1 MGHIVH
7 DRRGD
12 VLRIDKGA
20 DLCDR
25 LAVQD
30 HALAEDDELGAI
42 LVDELLRA
50 LDVDL
55 VDVVAAYREV
65 HDGRALR
72 LRIDGNVVAQR
83 AHGLG
88 RQMAALDDVVV
99 HDIAEALRRVL
110 AVEAVLPVHEGGER
124 GHIAHLAADD
134 ARFDLR
140 AAEVQAHLLDEQA
153 LDLVDELRAL
163 IIEDILIIERQDLLV
178 LGIAAAGVAG
188 AEHLHGVARRILG
201 RNEVDALFLAP
212 QVVLL
217 GLLQQLEGLAGQ
229 VLERADGI
237 LLLRAIQQRT
247 RERRRADAHV
257 VRGNDGLEPLAADID
272 LHGVIREDIA
282 VDVAQADGAL
292 GRLVGDDGLQAL
304 ALGDVIRNHRAARHP
319 ADLLLTTVD
328 GHTGAH
334 DAAVEQRDG
343 LDAARQHRQI
353 AEVAVH
359 DALEGGKLLLER
371 LAADKVALLGRK
383 ADGKLGQR
391 HGEDRHLVSGGIKAH
406 LMAVQRQSSL
416 EAERVARAE
425 TSGLCAEL
433 HKAVPQPGSVLA
445 AAVDLKAERLAR
457 VARLSHADQTA
468 LERDGAERVLH
479 RLGELHAAGERH
491 EDVLALRAL
500 HGNGRPVLR
509 DLRHGTVI
517 VLHCLAQVR
526 KVLFRVRRIY
536 DKQEPF
542 LFKAVEI
549 GVVDGGAVLGGDDAV
564 LRHVEVQT
572 LDVAAEHMLQK
583 GNAVRALD
591 EHAAHMGDVK
601 EAAGMAGIQVLRHNA
616 AGVLDG
622 HLPSAEIHHRGACRY
637 MDVIELGALE
647 FAHYWVPPL

>member
-1 MGHIVH
+1 MRSVFGSTA
-7 DRRGD
+7 RS
-12 VLRIDKGA
+12 
-20 DLCDR
+20 
-25 LAVQD
+25 
-30 HALAEDDELGAI
+30 
-42 LVDELLRA
+42 RA
-50 LDVDL
+50 
-55 VDVVAAYREV
+55 
-65 HDGRALR
+65 
-72 LRIDGNVVAQR
+72 R
-83 AHGLG
+83 AHWLG
-88 RQMAALDDVVV
+88 RQVAALDDVVV

-110 AVEAVLPVHEGGER
+110 AVEAVLPVHKGGER

-153 LDLVDELRAL
+153 FDLVDELRAL
-163 IIEDILIIERQDLLV
+163 IVEDILVIERQDLLV

-188 AEHLHGVARRILG
+188 TEHLHGMARRILG

-272 LHGVIREDIA
+272 LHGVIRKDVA

-334 DAAVEQRDG
+334 DAAVEQRDR
-343 LDAARQHRQI
+343 LDAARQDGKV
-353 AEVAVH
+353 AEIAVH

-383 ADGKLGQR
+383 ADGKLGKR
-391 HGEDRHLVSGGIKAH
+391 HGKDRHLVPGGVEAH

-425 TSGLCAEL
+425 
-433 HKAVPQPGSVLA
+433 
-445 AAVDLKAERLAR
+445 
-457 VARLSHADQTA
+457 
-468 LERDGAERVLH
+468 
-479 RLGELHAAGERH
+479 AG
-491 EDVLALRAL
+491 RAL
-500 HGNGRPVLR
+500 HRAPQGGSTAMRHPRCGSRPQSR
-509 DLRHGTVI
+509 AARPCSPSWPRG
-517 VLHCLAQVR
+517 
-526 KVLFRVRRIY
+526 
-536 DKQEPF
+536 P
-542 LFKAVEI
+542 
-549 GVVDGGAVLGGDDAV
+549 GGP
-564 LRHVEVQT
+564 
-572 LDVAAEHMLQK
+572 
-583 GNAVRALD
+583 RA
-591 EHAAHMGDVK
+591 
-601 EAAGMAGIQVLRHNA
+601 
-616 AGVLDG
+616 
-622 HLPSAEIHHRGACRY
+622 
-637 MDVIELGALE
+637 
-647 FAHYWVPPL
+647 